1 MKKSRDM
8 DLRTPTLIVL
18 AAVILGFYLN
28 YSKGMTWQENVENMS
43 SWEKVLT
50 YLGAY
55 VVLLIWKNRK
65 KINP

>member
-1 MKKSRDM
+1 M
-8 DLRTPTLIVL
+8 DLRTPTIIVL
-18 AAVILGFYLN
+18 AAILLGFYLN
-28 YSKGMTWQENVENMS
+28 YSRGMTWQENVENMS

-55 VVLLIWKNRK
+55 IVLLLWKNRK